1 MSAEDS
7 LAICMLLILAI
18 SAATLMTILFS
29 LMKNAGKKDE
39 LAELLAEEEK
49 EEKPREKPKG
59 EYAGGDEDDA
69 QPWEREPDWW
79 QK

>member
-1 MSAEDS
+1 
-7 LAICMLLILAI
+7 MLLILAI

-49 EEKPREKPKG
+49 DESGEDPKG
-59 EYAGGDEDDA
+59 EYAGGEEDEA
-69 QPWEREPDWW
+69 QPWERDPDWW